1 MFYISP
7 YYPITQVVFH
17 QISLALG
24 VIPGIGIYLISICVG
39 AFLCFKGLNK
49 ILKASIL

>member
-24 VIPGIGIYLISICVG
+24 VIPGIGIYLISICAG
-39 AFLCFKGLNK
+39 AFLCFKVLNK
-49 ILKASIL
+49 ISKTNLL